1 MLWSSGEAA
10 GTFSKV
16 GKRGR
21 ERMAGRKEKERRKKI
36 GGAHRGKMVI
46 SLVGLTLLA
55 RNMDKMA
62 HM

>member
-36 GGAHRGKMVI
+36 GGAHRG
-46 SLVGLTLLA
+46 
-55 RNMDKMA
+55 
-62 HM
+62 